1 MTFEK
6 IECTNCLEL
15 VFLRKSEVENRRFY
29 LFRKYMEYMSSRSIL
44 IVRSSPRAL
53 PTVLPS

>member
-1 MTFEK
+1 MIFEK
-6 IECTNCLEL
+6 IERTNCLEL

-29 LFRKYMEYMSSRSIL
+29 LFRKYMEYTSVESIL